1 MNMRP
6 GLIPP
11 EGTMWRGATMDPN
24 GIFDGGWAR
33 GTDPQQ
39 HEDYYGKPL
48 HIYRNFNTNSNADFT
63 EHEFV
68 ADGGIIFYSIQ
79 PKDWAAYANGMKD
92 WEIKLYARSIA
103 AVAPHQ
109 VMVPVGYEPDLYIA
123 EKNGEGHEKNRGTVD
138 DYHAMWERFDRIFQ
152 EEGATNA
159 VYVMDFSWD
168 IRDDLHLADLLWPR
182 NVNIQWLFW
191 NMFQF

>member
-79 PKDWAAYANGMKD
+79 P
-92 WEIKLYARSIA
+92 
-103 AVAPHQ
+103 
-109 VMVPVGYEPDLYIA
+109 
-123 EKNGEGHEKNRGTVD
+123 
-138 DYHAMWERFDRIFQ
+138 
-152 EEGATNA
+152 
-159 VYVMDFSWD
+159 
-168 IRDDLHLADLLWPR
+168 
-182 NVNIQWLFW
+182 
-191 NMFQF
+191 